1 VPVRQ
6 IRVAELD
13 DDVAVLSSGQLEETR
28 DSPTPNNASKQSAE
42 RRSRGRGLSSVWQID
57 KDRSRSK
64 DQNRN
69 PSNEG
74 SLTNL
79 QRAKSTRF
87 LGSRWRS
94 RRLRKKLESSS
105 PHLGNL
111 FSDHGNFR
119 LLHGNESKSDLGPS
133 LMLTTAVRKKRSGAQ
148 RRMTKQE
155 KRREPGVG
163 NEHFSIC
170 KNRFPR

>member
-1 VPVRQ
+1 MTLQSFLRGNSKK
-6 IRVAELD
+6 RVILRLRTTLLNKARSEGLAGED
-13 DDVAVLSSGQLEETR
+13 SARCGKSLKTKSR
-28 DSPTPNNASKQSAE
+28 DGK
-42 RRSRGRGLSSVWQID
+42 
-57 KDRSRSK
+57 
-64 DQNRN
+64 
-69 PSNEG
+69 
-74 SLTNL
+74 SLTRL

-170 KNRFPR
+170 KNRFPPLKRSKAS